1 MSAAA
6 VTPSQET
13 VMNDIPA
20 KQNSAPMLDVLRAKC
35 ALYDSVR
42 RLYVMQAWVTVGLPI
57 VLSVLKLLYPEA
69 AEVAVVGGLLLLGA
83 DLGWLDPKQKER
95 RALAARAQEMFDV
108 EVLSLPDHGYRTGPA
123 LDPETVARW
132 ARRHSSAVGLRN
144 WYPVAVGRLPL
155 EFGRVVCQ
163 RANGVWNGTMR
174 RRFAVAIRAA
184 AGLLVAIV
192 VIAYVVTGGA
202 VTSMLSWLLTLSP
215 ALVWA
220 IREARRQMESVE
232 ASDKVKDQSLALWSA
247 LLARAMSPEAAVQ
260 ESRTLQ
266 DAIYDQRRRDQQVF
280 AWVYSRFRSQ
290 QEEDM
295 KVGADALV
303 GEYERAIARRGATP
317 PAG

>member
-13 VMNDIPA
+13 VMNDISA

-132 ARRHSSAVGLRN
+132 ARRHSSAVGLRKT
-144 WYPVAVGRLPL
+144 PVAYLPDDAS
-155 EFGRVVCQ
+155 FDARVACRSYSV
-163 RANGVWNGTMR
+163 
-174 RRFAVAIRAA
+174 
-184 AGLLVAIV
+184 
-192 VIAYVVTGGA
+192 
-202 VTSMLSWLLTLSP
+202 LSP
-215 ALVWA
+215 VASTTSRSA
-220 IREARRQMESVE
+220 SAYGSGRSNAAFTSVKT
-232 ASDKVKDQSLALWSA
+232 A
-247 LLARAMSPEAAVQ
+247 
-260 ESRTLQ
+260 
-266 DAIYDQRRRDQQVF
+266 VF
-280 AWVYSRFRSQ
+280 APIPRAS
-290 QEEDM
+290 
-295 KVGADALV
+295 
-303 GEYERAIARRGATP
+303 ERTAT
-317 PAG
+317 AANTGLRA